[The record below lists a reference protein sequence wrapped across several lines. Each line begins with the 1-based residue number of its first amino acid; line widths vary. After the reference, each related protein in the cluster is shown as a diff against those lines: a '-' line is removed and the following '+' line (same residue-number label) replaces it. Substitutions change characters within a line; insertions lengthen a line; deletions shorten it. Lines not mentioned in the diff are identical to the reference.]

1 MYLLLFIKYYIIFDI
16 INLIECYL
24 SIMFKWVAVE
34 DTKTKFVT
42 NLNHIAQSQIK
53 RNDHLNFNFVYN
65 FLFFLLLFSIM
76 RWDLTATYQRGMKY
90 MA

>member
-42 NLNHIAQSQIK
+42 NLNHTAQSQIK
-53 RNDHLNFNFVYN
+53 RNNH
-65 FLFFLLLFSIM
+65 
-76 RWDLTATYQRGMKY
+76 
-90 MA
+90 